1 MLLRDFTSALIAA
14 AEKGAKVARI
24 VRAENTLLQLL
35 VQEKEGKEKNDRFV
49 QDFKTLAD
57 VLIQEMVR
65 HDLSLKFP
73 GLEENVYGEESN
85 CFTNTAGKSV
95 VVQLC
100 PTPQETASSL
110 KEVLDGNEKAAAILS
125 EALHEDVEAT
135 VDATLESQE
144 QEVAVDDVGI
154 WIDPIDSTAQFIRG
168 QSGAPNNEGIV
179 DEGLQCVTVLI
190 GAFDKQSGQ
199 PIAGVCVQ
207 PFALWDTK
215 TLQWLHNTT
224 WSVCYKDVRL
234 SSITPSKSHKHSI
247 IISSSE
253 SDAVKQK
260 LSKKFT
266 LFSAAGAGYK
276 ILSAAWG
283 HVDGYVL
290 SRPTIYKWDCCA
302 PHAVLLSLGGGIV
315 PYTDLDT
322 DLDTIKGADQPH
334 QLQYQFSSNEGGNA
348 VPGVIAYRTKDVL
361 SDIIHCLKNGT

>member
-1 MLLRDFTSALIAA
+1 MLTPL
-14 AEKGAKVARI
+14 
-24 VRAENTLLQLL
+24 
-35 VQEKEGKEKNDRFV
+35 ND
-49 QDFKTLAD
+49 T
-57 VLIQEMVR
+57 
-65 HDLSLKFP
+65 
-73 GLEENVYGEESN
+73 
-85 CFTNTAGKSV
+85 
-95 VVQLC
+95 
-100 PTPQETASSL
+100 PTPCL
-110 KEVLDGNEKAAAILS
+110 KVN
-125 EALHEDVEAT
+125 
-135 VDATLESQE
+135 
-144 QEVAVDDVGI
+144 
-154 WIDPIDSTAQFIRG
+154 
-168 QSGAPNNEGIV
+168 
-179 DEGLQCVTVLI
+179 I
-190 GAFDKQSGQ
+190 GPLFRWS
-199 PIAGVCVQ
+199 
-207 PFALWDTK
+207 
-215 TLQWLHNTT
+215 HNTT

-322 DLDTIKGADQPH
+322 DLDMIKGADQPH

>member
-1 MLLRDFTSALIAA
+1 MLLCDFMAALIAA
-14 AEKGAKVARI
+14 AEKGAKVAKI

-35 VQEKEGKEKNDRFV
+35 VQEKEGKEKNDRFI

-85 CFTNTAGKSV
+85 CFTNTDGKSV

-100 PTPQETASSL
+100 PTPKETASLL
-110 KEVLDGNEKAAAILS
+110 KEVLDGNEKAATILS
-125 EALHEDVEAT
+125 ETLHEQVDVSVDEA
-135 VDATLESQE
+135 LQSQQ
-144 QEVAVDDVGI
+144 QEVAVEDVGV

-168 QSGAPNNEGIV
+168 QTGAPNNDGIV

-207 PFALWDTK
+207 PFASWDTE
-215 TLQWLHNTT
+215 TQQWLHDKT
-224 WSVCYKDVRL
+224 WSVCYKGVSL
-234 SSITPSKSHKHSI
+234 SSVKPSSSNKHSI

-253 SDAVKQK
+253 SDDVKQK
-260 LSKKFT
+260 LSRKFT
-266 LFSAAGAGYK
+266 LYSAAGAGYK

-315 PYTDLDT
+315 PFTDI
-322 DLDTIKGADQPH
+322 DLIHGADQLN
-334 QLQYQFSSNEGGNA
+334 QVQYQFSSNEGGNS
-348 VPGVIAYRTKDVL
+348 VPGVIAYRSKDVL
-361 SDIIHCLKNGT
+361 SDIIQCFQNGT